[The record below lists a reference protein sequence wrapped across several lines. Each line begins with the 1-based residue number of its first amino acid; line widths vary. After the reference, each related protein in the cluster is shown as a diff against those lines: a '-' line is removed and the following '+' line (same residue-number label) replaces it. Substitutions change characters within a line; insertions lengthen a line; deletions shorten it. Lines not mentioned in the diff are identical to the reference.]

1 MRLQSSHLLERSGI
15 EGTYALESL
24 KWAQLE
30 PGVFSVRYGVIEARP
45 VQLAV
50 RCMNVGF
57 SAEAA
62 VAPNKL
68 MVGLIADTRTRA
80 RRFGIQVDECGIAA
94 SRDSMVLSAEGPSS
108 FYTVSVDERLLQEQY
123 PNAPDVLDLMENVQ
137 TTTLARDATQA
148 RRLRACLRR
157 LFSAGEPQTALPT
170 APPRKSVYGTLIPL
184 LASAIRNVNVHTIE
198 PSKCLTRRLS
208 AVRTCETYMHEHV
221 DATLTLLDLSEVS
234 GMRSRSLIN
243 AFEAITGFSPMD
255 YLKRLRLSGVRRAL
269 QRANKPRTRIIDVAT
284 DWGFWHMGHFT
295 ADYRAMFGETPSQ
308 TLIAS

>member
-1 MRLQSSHLLERSGI
+1 VRLQSSHLLERSRV
-15 EGTYALESL
+15 EGTYALESV

-30 PGVFSVRYGVIEARP
+30 PGVFTVRYGVLEARP
-45 VQLAV
+45 MELSI
-50 RCMNVGF
+50 RCVNVGF

-68 MVGLIADTRTRA
+68 VFGLIANTRTRA
-80 RRFGIQVDECGIAA
+80 RRFGIQVDECNIAA

-108 FYTVSVDERLLQEQY
+108 FYTVSVDERSLQDQF
-123 PNAPDVLDLMENVQ
+123 PNAPDALDLMENVQ
-137 TTTLARDATQA
+137 TKKLARDPIQA
-148 RRLRACLRR
+148 RRLRAWMRR
-157 LFSAGEPQTALPT
+157 LFSAGQPEMTLPA
-170 APPRKSVYGTLIPL
+170 APRRSVYGTLIPL
-184 LASAIRNVNVHTIE
+184 LASAIGNDSVHTIE

-208 AVRTCETYMHEHV
+208 AVRACETYMHEHV

-255 YLKRLRLSGVRRAL
+255 YLKRLRLSGVRRTL

>member
-1 MRLQSSHLLERSGI
+1 MRLQSSHLLERSGV
-15 EGTYALESL
+15 EGTYALESV

-30 PGVFSVRYGVIEARP
+30 PGVFTVRYGVLEACP
-45 VQLAV
+45 VELSV

-68 MVGLIADTRTRA
+68 VFGLIADTRTRA
-80 RRFGIQVDECGIAA
+80 RRFGIQVDECNIAA

-108 FYTVSVDERLLQEQY
+108 FYTVSVDERSLQEQF
-123 PNAPDVLDLMENVQ
+123 PNAPDALDLMENVQ
-137 TTTLARDATQA
+137 TKKLARDPIQA
-148 RRLRACLRR
+148 RRLRAWMRR
-157 LFSAGEPQTALPT
+157 LFSAGQPQMTLQA
-170 APPRKSVYGTLIPL
+170 AAAGRSVYGTLIPL
-184 LASAIRNVNVHTIE
+184 LASAIGNDNVHTIE

-208 AVRTCETYMHEHV
+208 AVRACETYMHEHV

-255 YLKRLRLSGVRRAL
+255 YLKRLRLSGVRRTL
-269 QRANKPRTRIIDVAT
+269 QGANKPRTRIIDVAT

>member
-1 MRLQSSHLLERSGI
+1 MQLQSSHLLERSAV

-30 PGVFSVRYGVIEARP
+30 PGVFTVRYGVIEARP
-45 VQLAV
+45 VQLSV
-50 RCMNVGF
+50 RCLNVGF
-57 SAEAA
+57 SAEAE

-108 FYTVSVDERLLQEQY
+108 FYTVSVDERLLQEQF
-123 PNAPDVLDLMENVQ
+123 PTAPDVLDLMENVQ
-137 TTTLARDATQA
+137 TTTLARDPTHA
-148 RRLRACLRR
+148 RRLRAWMRR
-157 LFSAGEPQTALPT
+157 LFSAGQPQTALPPG
-170 APPRKSVYGTLIPL
+170 APRKSVYGSLIPL
-184 LASAIRNVNVHTIE
+184 LASAIGNVNVHTIE

>member
-1 MRLQSSHLLERSGI
+1 MQLQSSRLLERSGV
-15 EGTYALESL
+15 EGAYALESL
-24 KWAQLE
+24 QWAQLE
-30 PGVFSVRYGVIEARP
+30 PGVFTVRYGVLKARP
-45 VQLAV
+45 VELSV
-50 RCMNVGF
+50 RSMNVGF

-68 MVGLIADTRTRA
+68 VFGFSADTRTRA
-80 RRFGIQVDECGIAA
+80 RRFGIQVDECNIVA

-108 FYTVSVDERLLQEQY
+108 FYTVSVDERSLQEQF

-137 TTTLARDATQA
+137 TRKLARHPTQT
-148 RRLRACLRR
+148 RRLRAWMRR
-157 LFSAGEPQTALPT
+157 LFSASQPQTTLP
-170 APPRKSVYGTLIPL
+170 AAAPRKSVYGTLIPL
-184 LASAIRNVNVHTIE
+184 LASAIGNDSVHTIE

-208 AVRTCETYMHEHV
+208 AVRACETYMHEHV

-269 QRANKPRTRIIDVAT
+269 QQANKQRTRIIDVAT